1 MKIEAYKKAEKIIN
15 CKKDIINII
24 DTIKRMEDITSIYIS
39 NGITTNGCDT
49 EYSKVINPNVK
60 NYEDYGK
67 IDIGDFEGEF
77 KRFLKIYK
85 MNLLEEINKLNEK
98 LENIKD

>member
-49 EYSKVINPNVK
+49 EYSKVINSNVEK
-60 NYEDYGK
+60 YEGYGK

-85 MNLLEEINKLNEK
+85 MNLLEEIDKLNEK